1 MWCLLQKRFLEV
13 AANGCE
19 IGYLVTVEPVDMDLQ
34 QAKATTEE
42 VRGELSV
49 V

>member
-1 MWCLLQKRFLEV
+1 MPESTINPVQRHL
-13 AANGCE
+13 ANGCE